1 MQLRQPRI
9 TDNIYKMFLKHHEKI
24 QKLKKTGD
32 LNCIYENKLDKVCF
46 SYNTAY
52 ADSKNLTKRASSG
65 KILKARAYEV
75 TLNPKY
81 DRYQKGLENLVHRF
95 LIRKQ
100 DEEQT

>member
-52 ADSKNLTKRASSG
+52 ADSKNLTKRAISG

-95 LIRKQ
+95 FDKR
-100 DEEQT
+100 TG